1 MPVPTFRAVI
11 STPGIKAPLASDT
24 VPPTIALTWEN
35 RSIDTA
41 EQNSSSAA
49 NPITIRFMSPPRPVN
64 NFCVAYTAWRSR
76 SIGWRRFLAADCAD
90 CADGEFGDGDRISEF
105 LKYNK
110 FGL

>member
-1 MPVPTFRAVI
+1 MLRPGRKAHTSREYMLKPANMSRPYRA
-11 STPGIKAPLASDT
+11 GYK
-24 VPPTIALTWEN
+24 TIALTWEN
-35 RSIDTA
+35 RSMDTA

-90 CADGEFGDGDRISEF
+90 DADG
-105 LKYNK
+105 L
-110 FGL
+110 